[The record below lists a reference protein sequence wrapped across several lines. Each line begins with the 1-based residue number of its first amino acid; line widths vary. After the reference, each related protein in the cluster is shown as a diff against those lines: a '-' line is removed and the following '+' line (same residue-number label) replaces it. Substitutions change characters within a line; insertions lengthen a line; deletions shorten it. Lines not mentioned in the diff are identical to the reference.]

1 MTPESQRTMTV
12 LVSAPFNAVFNVP
25 EDNPCVTATP
35 ALFVISCVDSKLI
48 THSVVLTCTVQVVAI
63 SVYNKP
69 TACGTGTDVKVPVI
83 ASIAID
89 AALLF
94 IFKGEVVLSKVIP
107 TAERITISVVA
118 PINAVCNVPV
128 MTPPVCITV
137 TPAAALIV
145 CESIT

>member
-1 MTPESQRTMTV
+1 MQLFYYGHCPNEISGMGCGGGNRIVATGER
-12 LVSAPFNAVFNVP
+12 VSKGDACSIHVWSSDTCSSLRILPPFH
-25 EDNPCVTATP
+25 
-35 ALFVISCVDSKLI
+35 L
-48 THSVVLTCTVQVVAI
+48 
-63 SVYNKP
+63 
-69 TACGTGTDVKVPVI
+69 
-83 ASIAID
+83 
-89 AALLF
+89 
-94 IFKGEVVLSKVIP
+94 IP